1 MTKRLDNLLK
11 YWYTIFHSFIFQ
23 MMTAITT
30 TMGHRFTAQEVV
42 VSISYTYT
50 IKYETIGLR
59 SKFRWTYPSPNKISD
74 WFLYHDRSSPSI
86 AKILAIFQQTTW
98 RLKRHTT
105 NRSLTGQE
113 RAVRKTRYYSL
124 REWIS
129 VCSVFGDRIVILR
142 TISFMIRRKYKSL
155 QNQDAAITA
164 TVMYMSTEYKQPLAQ
179 FLALVSIA
187 DREPWYTYGVMP
199 FALSLSPIT

>member
-1 MTKRLDNLLK
+1 M
-11 YWYTIFHSFIFQ
+11 
-23 MMTAITT
+23 
-30 TMGHRFTAQEVV
+30 
-42 VSISYTYT
+42 
-50 IKYETIGLR
+50 
-59 SKFRWTYPSPNKISD
+59 
-74 WFLYHDRSSPSI
+74 
-86 AKILAIFQQTTW
+86 
-98 RLKRHTT
+98 
-105 NRSLTGQE
+105 
-113 RAVRKTRYYSL
+113 
-124 REWIS
+124 
-129 VCSVFGDRIVILR
+129 CSVFGDRIVILR